1 MRKGLFGISPEEA
14 LFKRRGFRPG
24 ELKAQQR
31 LEHIG
36 DVFLQGYHAALEE
49 EEFEDLALRLNC
61 TPSES
66 RGFAFEGAAMGLSL
80 LDRLTP
86 WKRDRWQGFTSTF
99 GAAHVYMMHVGA
111 GWAFAR
117 LGRRLKPT
125 LARLDPLLCW
135 LAVDGYGFHEG
146 YFHWP
151 RYIEKQ
157 EVPACLSGYARRAF
171 DQGLGRSLWF
181 VKGADVLEI
190 PKAIAAFHPGRRAD
204 LWSGIG
210 LACAYAGGV
219 ERVGLERLREAATG
233 YRGHL
238 AQGAAF
244 AAKTRVRAGNPTL
257 CTEHACQVIC
267 GLSATEAAE
276 VSDIHLENLPRN
288 ERVPAYEVWR
298 QRIQMNLGQ
307 EVERACHYA

>member
-1 MRKGLFGISPEEA
+1 
-14 LFKRRGFRPG
+14 
-24 ELKAQQR
+24 
-31 LEHIG
+31 
-36 DVFLQGYHAALEE
+36 
-49 EEFEDLALRLNC
+49 
-61 TPSES
+61 
-66 RGFAFEGAAMGLSL
+66 
-80 LDRLTP
+80 
-86 WKRDRWQGFTSTF
+86 
-99 GAAHVYMMHVGA
+99 
-111 GWAFAR
+111 
-117 LGRRLKPT
+117 
-125 LARLDPLLCW
+125 
-135 LAVDGYGFHEG
+135 
-146 YFHWP
+146 
-151 RYIEKQ
+151 
-157 EVPACLSGYARRAF
+157 
-171 DQGLGRSLWF
+171 
-181 VKGADVLEI
+181 
-190 PKAIAAFHPGRRAD
+190 